1 MKIKWKIV
9 LAAVV
14 ALAGFIII
22 TTITFQKNITK
33 LIDEETNTELMNYSE
48 LGLSILD
55 ANYTGDWHLEGDKLY
70 KGDTCIND
78 NFDVVDEITQKTG
91 ILATIF
97 AGDTRISTT
106 VKDSSGKRQVGTKA
120 SDKVIDTVL
129 KNGQGY
135 LGSAVVEGNKAS
147 TYYMPIKDKGGKVI
161 GMWFVGIYTKDVD
174 AKISD
179 SLISITGF
187 LIVVLLAGCILAY
200 LLGTMIASGFRH
212 LKDSIEK
219 LEKGDLKFEFNQKA
233 AERKDEVGDIT
244 RSFINMQ
251 NQISKIMHSIKEE
264 SGKIEGAAISLAD
277 NANAVY
283 NNVEE
288 ISATT
293 EELSAG
299 MEETAA
305 SSEEMSATALEIEKE
320 IASVTEKS
328 NSGLILASEIK
339 TRADRL
345 KEQTL
350 KSQSTAAEI
359 YEKANRQLRQ
369 SIDKTNAIEEIKV
382 LSKTILSITAQTNL
396 LALNASIESARAG
409 EAGKGFAVVAN
420 EIRLLA
426 ENSQAAVTKIEAITQ
441 EVSGAVEDLVSD
453 SKSILDFV
461 DNKVIQDYRAFV
473 KTGEQYSEDA
483 VTVEGMVA
491 EIKASAITLYQS
503 IQYIRQAIEEV
514 TVATNEG
521 ASGSTDIAGKC
532 SEIAAKTSDVLE
544 QANGNKVSA
553 ERLNELI
560 QFFQI

>member
-9 LAAVV
+9 LAAVI
-14 ALAGFIII
+14 ALAGFIAI
-22 TTITFQKNITK
+22 TTIIFQRNIST
-33 LIDEETNTELMNYSE
+33 LIKEETKTELKNYSE

-55 ANYTGDWHLEGDKLY
+55 AHYPGDWRLEGNKLY
-70 KGDTCIND
+70 KGDTSIND
-78 NFDVVDEITQKTG
+78 NFEVVDEITQKTD

-106 VKDSSGKRQVGTKA
+106 VKDPSGKRQIGTRA
-120 SDKVIDTVL
+120 SDQVIDTVL
-129 KNGQGY
+129 KKEQEY
-135 LGSAVVEGNKAS
+135 LGSAVVEGNQAS
-147 TYYMPIKDKGGKVI
+147 TYYIPIKDKDSKVI

-174 AKISD
+174 AKITE
-179 SLISITGF
+179 SLLSITGF
-187 LIVVLLAGCILAY
+187 LMLVLLAGSIFAY
-200 LLGTMIASGFRH
+200 LLGTIIAGGFKH

-219 LEKGDLKFEFNQKA
+219 LEKGDLKFEFNPKIA
-233 AERKDEVGDIT
+233 KRKDEVGDIT

-251 NQISKIMHSIKEE
+251 NQISKIMNSIKEE
-264 SGKIEGAAISLAD
+264 SGKIEGAANLLAD
-277 NANAVY
+277 NANEVY

-305 SSEEMSATALEIEKE
+305 SSQEMSAAAAEIDKE
-320 IASVTEKS
+320 IASVSEKS
-328 NSGLILASEIK
+328 NNGLVLASDIK
-339 TRADRL
+339 TRAERL
-345 KEQTL
+345 MVMTL
-350 KSQSTAAEI
+350 ESQSAAAEI
-359 YEKANRQLRQ
+359 YQKANKQLRQ

-382 LSKTILSITAQTNL
+382 LSKTILNITAQTNL

-426 ENSQAAVTKIEAITQ
+426 ENSQAAVSKIEAITQ

-473 KTGEQYSEDA
+473 KTGEQYNEDA

-503 IQYIRQAIEEV
+503 IQFIRQAIEEV

-521 ASGSTDIAGKC
+521 ASGSSDIAEK
-532 SEIAAKTSDVLE
+532 STNIAAKTSDVLE
-544 QANGNKVSA
+544 QANGNKISA
-553 ERLNELI
+553 EKLNELI
-560 QFFQI
+560 QFFQL